1 MRTFTEKKLHQ
12 VIAKHKDWLDEVE
25 GGERADLSCANLRS
39 ANLRYA
45 DLRYAD
51 LSCADLSC
59 ADLRYADLSCANMSS
74 ADLSSAD
81 LRYANMSSADL
92 SSANLSYAVGNIEN
106 IKSMQCDMWMVSY
119 TDTMLNIGCQT
130 HRITEWWRFSD
141 DEISRMDSSAL
152 KWWAVWKPILQQII
166 TASPAMP
173 TGYMEKSE

>member
-1 MRTFTEKKLHQ
+1 MRTFTEEELHQ
-12 VIAKHKDWLDEVE
+12 VIAKHKDWLDGVE
-25 GGERADLSCANLRS
+25 GGERAN
-39 ANLRYA
+39 
-45 DLRYAD
+45 
-51 LSCADLSC
+51 
-59 ADLRYADLSCANMSS
+59 
-74 ADLSSAD
+74 
-81 LRYANMSSADL
+81 L
-92 SSANLSYAVGNIEN
+92 SSANLSSADLSYADLSFANLSSANLSSANLSSADLSCAVGNIEN